1 MIKTTTRDKILDATF
16 LLVYKYGYAS
26 TSTTMVINECG
37 VPKGCL
43 YHHFKSKKDLVLAVL
58 KERIE
63 PKINDFFRFEKSD
76 EQNAIDSIIKSIK
89 NIASNEYLVKYGCPL
104 NRLNQEMGNIDV
116 DFEQKIN
123 IIYDDLVQK
132 IVNILSDTDIK
143 NKDNLAQFIVNSTWG
158 ALSLSS
164 KQASK
169 KRFLNN
175 ISHLTN
181 YLLTF
186 KK

>member
-1 MIKTTTRDKILDATF
+1 MIKITTRDKILDATF
-16 LLVYKYGYAS
+16 LLIYKHGYTGTS
-26 TSTTMVINECG
+26 TSMVIKECG

-43 YHHFKSKKDLVLAVL
+43 YYHFKSKKDLVLAVL

-63 PKINDFFRFEKSD
+63 PKINDFFRFEVID
-76 EQNAIDSIIKSIK
+76 GQNAIDNIIKSIK
-89 NIASNEYLVKYGCPL
+89 NIANNEQLIKYGCPL
-104 NRLNQEMGNIDV
+104 NRLNQEMGNLDD
-116 DFEQKIN
+116 DFEKKIN

-143 NKDNLAQFIVNSTWG
+143 DKNNLAQFIVNSTWG

-175 ISHLTN
+175 ISHLTK
-181 YLLTF
+181 YLLIF